1 MRVVSVLLL
10 KITEGN
16 PRNHVCGFQELLLF
30 MHDGITQCN
39 RWHDRSLQWHTTWLG
54 KNVHEWVATN
64 WFTRLA
70 TIATALSAA
79 RCHTCNGNVCGFLLF
94 FSWSSVARVLGK
106 TVYGSNSR
114 RCSGRSAT
122 ERGGLHK
129 FAKMR
134 LRWALC
140 AFRDGQCKGR
150 TSVKGP
156 IRKAFTKKVVRPPI
170 MKIAAST
177 AQCVWFSNLVKCS
190 FCNRNK
196 FCQSNMCK
204 PLAGSLV
211 HQGWCAGFAVSC
223 EHHGLAKWLWFIF
236 LFFWFVEVL

>member
-129 FAKMR
+129 FAKMSFVCVSR
-134 LRWALC
+134 RAMQGPYICERTHSQGLHEEGC
-140 AFRDGQCKGR
+140 ATPHHEDRRQHSTMCVVFELSEMFFLQSQQILSKQHVQAIGWKSCPSR
-150 TSVKGP
+150 
-156 IRKAFTKKVVRPPI
+156 VVRR
-170 MKIAAST
+170 
-177 AQCVWFSNLVKCS
+177 L
-190 FCNRNK
+190 
-196 FCQSNMCK
+196 
-204 PLAGSLV
+204 
-211 HQGWCAGFAVSC
+211 
-223 EHHGLAKWLWFIF
+223 HGLAEWLWFLF